1 MPHNRK
7 ECFPTS
13 SKYEVSLVQN
23 SVVAE
28 ISLERLRVHKYYC
41 SRCILHP
48 AGGCVWSS
56 HILGSK
62 CFQISLQ
69 HESEEKKNPKTPTTS
84 NLLRKKEAGER
95 EGERGGVKNFRAS
108 CIAVSPHF
116 FFKIYLFV
124 SCMCTY

>member
-69 HESEEKKNPKTPTTS
+69 HESEEKNCSVSHLCLSALHVQT
-84 NLLRKKEAGER
+84 L
-95 EGERGGVKNFRAS
+95 FRA
-108 CIAVSPHF
+108 HF
-116 FFKIYLFV
+116 LISLHLLF
-124 SCMCTY
+124 S